1 MSYSLILKT
10 NNVSTTFGSYD
21 TYIECTNA
29 ALDLIN
35 YHDLSRETALFVE
48 STYSTITEVQ
58 RTK

>member
-1 MSYSLILKT
+1 MYSLILTT
-10 NNVSTTFGSYD
+10 NGVSTTFSKYE

-35 YHDLSRETALFVE
+35 YHNLSRDTAMFIE

-58 RTK
+58 RT